1 MEVLAGTNS
10 TEQKD
15 LNAIKPNWVN
25 AQFSLSV
32 VIPVY
37 NSELILPRLIERLAQ
52 NLPKF
57 SNKFEVILVNDGSRD
72 QSWEVIQQLANTY
85 NWIRGIYMMRNYGQH
100 NALLCGIRAAKHEI
114 IVTMDDDLQHP
125 PEEIPVLLEQLTQG
139 FDVVYGKPK
148 KERHGILRDMLSII
162 TKKSLALA
170 MGVSDVSHISA
181 FRVFKTNLRKAFAN
195 YQSPHLLL
203 DVLLS
208 WSTTRFSSVKVE
220 HNERYTGK
228 SNYNFRRLF
237 NQALL
242 ILTGYSTAPLRLASF
257 IGFMFAFL
265 GLCILLYALGI
276 YFLYGGIVPGFTFL
290 ASLIAIFSGAQ
301 MFALGLIGEYLG
313 RIFNRSMERPT
324 YVVGS
329 TCGGNSED

>member
-1 MEVLAGTNS
+1 VHN
-10 TEQKD
+10 
-15 LNAIKPNWVN
+15 
-25 AQFSLSV
+25 FSISI

-37 NSELILPRLIERLAQ
+37 NSSRILPELAERLRRV
-52 NLPKF
+52 LPEIAG
-57 SNKFEVILVNDGSRD
+57 KFEVILVNDGSHD
-72 QSWEVIQQLANTY
+72 ESWQEISRLSEKY
-85 NWIRGIYMMRNYGQH
+85 DWIKGICLMRNYGQH
-100 NALLCGIRAAKHEI
+100 NALLCGIRAADNEI

-125 PEEIPVLLEQLTQG
+125 PEEIPKLLAKLEEG

-148 KERHGILRDMLSII
+148 KERHGILRDILSIS
-162 TKKSLALA
+162 TKKSLALV

-181 FRVFKTNLRKAFAN
+181 FRVFKTYLRKGFTD

-208 WSTTRFSSVKVE
+208 WSTTRFSSVNVE
-220 HNERYTGK
+220 HDKRYSGK
-228 SNYNFRRLF
+228 SNYNFQRLY

-242 ILTGYSTAPLRLASF
+242 ILTGYSTSPLRLASCV
-257 IGFMFAFL
+257 GFMFAFF
-265 GLCILLYALGI
+265 GLFILIYALGI
-276 YFLYGGIVPGFTFL
+276 YFLYGGIIPGFTFL

-329 TCGGNSED
+329 TCGGGSKN

>member
-1 MEVLAGTNS
+1 MHN
-10 TEQKD
+10 
-15 LNAIKPNWVN
+15 
-25 AQFSLSV
+25 FSISI

-37 NSELILPRLIERLAQ
+37 NSSRILPELAERLSKV
-52 NLPKF
+52 LPEIAA
-57 SNKFEVILVNDGSRD
+57 KFEVILVNDGSPD
-72 QSWEVIQQLANTY
+72 ESWQEISRLSEKY
-85 NWIRGIYMMRNYGQH
+85 DCIKGICLMRNYGQH
-100 NALLCGIRAAKHEI
+100 NALLCGIRAAENEI

-125 PEEIPVLLEQLTQG
+125 PEEIAKLLAKLEEG

-148 KERHGILRDMLSII
+148 KEQHGILRDILSIS
-162 TKKSLALA
+162 TKKSLAWV
-170 MGVSDVSHISA
+170 MGVSNVSHISA
-181 FRVFKTNLRKAFAN
+181 FRMFKTYLRKGFTD

-220 HNERYTGK
+220 HDKRYSGK
-228 SNYNFRRLF
+228 SNYNFQRLY

-242 ILTGYSTAPLRLASF
+242 ILTGYSTSPLRLASF
-257 IGFMFAFL
+257 VGFMFAFF
-265 GLCILLYALGI
+265 GLFILIYALGI

-329 TCGGNSED
+329 TCGGGSKN